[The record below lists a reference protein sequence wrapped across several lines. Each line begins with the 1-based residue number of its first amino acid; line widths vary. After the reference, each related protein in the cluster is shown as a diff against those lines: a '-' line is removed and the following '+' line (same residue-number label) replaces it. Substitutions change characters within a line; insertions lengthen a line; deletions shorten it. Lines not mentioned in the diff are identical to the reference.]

1 MTKID
6 INSLKDTTEKSS
18 NHTFCE
24 WIKNMN
30 KDKAENIVKSL
41 SQGAEDLIAKF
52 KAAAEVAAAKGK
64 GWATV
69 IVLTEKDFD
78 LIQSKGGFGFNDI
91 IDASIKEAYTEL
103 VKTGLVVHAIPESMK
118 QTNLKLHIV
127 ATWNDT
133 PLSDIT
139 EQITSTN
146 ITKGYSDLNE
156 KMGAKIV
163 DTDQPYLV
171 NLGNK
176 TADELAKM
184 ATEIKALP
192 VENQT
197 GIILWYLDNCPDV
210 GKAEIKAF
218 LMQFE
223 ELLRVIKQKNKP
235 VSSMKSI
242 HNQML
247 AINADEIVELNNKI
261 ANWDKLSEDNAD
273 NKHNLSTS
281 ERQDWLD
288 RLEELEDR
296 QKSITDGYNKA
307 MGKK

>member
-6 INSLKDTTEKSS
+6 INSLKDKTEKSS

-24 WIKNMN
+24 WIKNMS
-30 KDKAENIVKSL
+30 KDKAENITKSL

-52 KAAAEVAAAKGK
+52 KAAAEVAASKGK

-118 QTNLKLHIV
+118 QTNLKLHVV

-139 EQITSTN
+139 AHITSTN
-146 ITKGYSDLNE
+146 ANISKGYSDLNE
-156 KMGAKIV
+156 KMGAKIG
-163 DTDQPYLV
+163 DTDQAYLV

-192 VENQT
+192 EENQI

-210 GKAEIKAF
+210 GRAEIKAF

-223 ELLRVIKQKNKP
+223 ELLRAIKQKNKP
-235 VSSMKSI
+235 IMK
-242 HNQML
+242 
-247 AINADEIVELNNKI
+247 
-261 ANWDKLSEDNAD
+261 
-273 NKHNLSTS
+273 
-281 ERQDWLD
+281 
-288 RLEELEDR
+288 
-296 QKSITDGYNKA
+296 
-307 MGKK
+307 